1 MQVDLI
7 LDHFITYSGVGA
19 VLVFISVAVVV
30 LYVHPDPSP
39 TTYIYDETT
48 AMVGVAGGVVMG
60 RAMGPANVMIALL
73 ERGKIGMYVRVS
85 VCMYV
90 CMCCVYVCV
99 CIITYACVTQCSSQK
114 NSGVDQ

>member
-73 ERGKIGMYVRVS
+73 ERGKIGMYVC

-90 CMCCVYVCV
+90 LCVHNYVYIIMYVCV
-99 CIITYACVTQCSSQK
+99 TPCSSQK
-114 NSGVDQ
+114 NSGVNQ